1 MSKKQKLQ
9 FKSKNTLNKKKKKT
23 FSKSFSS
30 SSKAASKNSSK
41 NSSSKNSSQQ
51 SSSKNLFSK
60 TSSQKPSKTL
70 ASQRV
75 LGTVK
80 RHPDG
85 FGFLIPSDGF
95 KEDLYISKHDMSG
108 IMTGDKVEVSV
119 KAKGERYSGVRAAV
133 MKRAHQKVSGIIH
146 KLSGTEGIIND
157 AGNWGSKLRVF
168 WSEKEKVEDQ
178 AWILASITSYPGE
191 AEGFQ
196 AQLDLVLP
204 GNASDPIHDVKKV
217 IHENSIP
224 HIFPQSILDSLK
236 ELENYK
242 IEAKQFPNRAN
253 LEKDIFVTIDGK
265 TAKDFDDAICV
276 SKTSQGFCL
285 QVAIADVSH
294 YVEVGTD
301 LDKEA
306 LLRGNSSYFPGHVV
320 PMLPKKLSD
329 DLCSLKPNTPRLAL
343 VLKLF
348 MGPSGKVQNYE
359 FQEAVIKSHARLTY
373 GQVQSLIDTDFD
385 NSAQEHVDNTVDMLK
400 EAYALA
406 KLLLEGRRRQG
417 FLDLD
422 IPEVEVLVNEKGGVE
437 DLVYSQRLFAHRL
450 IEEFMLMANITTA
463 HFLSNKNIE
472 SLYRVHEEPMAEA
485 ITQLSLMFNSVG
497 LFEQL
502 TPQNISKKV
511 GNMLQDLENANLRKS
526 LFIAVL
532 RSLKQARYQTD
543 NIGHFGLSFAEY
555 VHFTSPIRRYPD
567 LIIHRLIK
575 KFSSIANKSIK
586 VSEEDLSAVAA
597 SCSATEQRSVKA
609 ERRIIS
615 IKKARFMEKHLG
627 EVFDGHIASVA
638 KFGVFVAFKE
648 VAVEALLPLR
658 ELGSEPFELDTMG
671 LFIIGRRSKKI
682 YKVGDEVTVQ
692 VVAVDVDKGFIDL
705 IIYKEEK

>member
-1 MSKKQKLQ
+1 MKKEQKLQ
-9 FKSKNTLNKKKKKT
+9 FKSKSTSSKKNKKKLSKGFSSTAIKKKQKST
-23 FSKSFSS
+23 KKSPFSPFSSKSKS
-30 SSKAASKNSSK
+30 
-41 NSSSKNSSQQ
+41 Q
-51 SSSKNLFSK
+51 SSLSFK
-60 TSSQKPSKTL
+60 
-70 ASQRV
+70 ASPKRV
-75 LGTVK
+75 LGKIK

-85 FGFLIPSDGF
+85 FGFLIPLDGF
-95 KEDLYISKHDMSG
+95 KEDLYISNQDMLG
-108 IMTGDKVEVSV
+108 VMTGDKVEVSV
-119 KAKGERYSGVRAAV
+119 KAKGSRYSGVSV
-133 MKRAHQKVSGIIH
+133 TIVERAHQKVAGVIH
-146 KLSGTEGIIND
+146 KVSNMEGIIND
-157 AGNWGSKLRVF
+157 AGNWGSKLRVV
-168 WSEKEKVEDQ
+168 WSENQKIEDRS
-178 AWILASITSYPGE
+178 WVLASITSYPGDV
-191 AEGFQ
+191 EGFQ
-196 AQLDLVLP
+196 AELDLALP
-204 GNASDPIHDVKKV
+204 GSASDPIHDVQKV
-217 IHENSIP
+217 LHENSIP
-224 HIFPQSILDSLK
+224 YIFSQSILDSLK
-236 ELENYK
+236 EFQNYK
-242 IEAKQFPNRAN
+242 IEAKQFPNRYN
-253 LEKDIFVTIDGK
+253 LEKDIFVTIDGS

-276 SKTSQGFCL
+276 SKTPQGFCL

-294 YVEVGTD
+294 YVRVGTD
-301 LDKEA
+301 LDTEA

-320 PMLPKKLSD
+320 PMLPAKLSD
-329 DLCSLKPNTPRLAL
+329 DLCSLKPNVSRLAL

-348 MGPSGKVQNYE
+348 MDKSGKVKNYE

-373 GQVQSLIDTDFD
+373 GQVQSLIDTDFN
-385 NSAQEHVDNTVDMLK
+385 NSDKEYAPIIVNMLK
-400 EAYALA
+400 EAYHLA
-406 KLLLEGRRRQG
+406 ELLLEGRRKQG
-417 FLDLD
+417 VLDLD

-463 HFLSNKNIE
+463 YFLSSKNIE
-472 SLYRVHEEPMAEA
+472 SLYRVHEEPSEEA

-497 LFEQL
+497 LFENL
-502 TPQNISKKV
+502 SPQNISKKV
-511 GNMLQDLENANLRKS
+511 GGMLQGLENANLRKS

-543 NIGHFGLSFAEY
+543 NIGHFGLSFSDY

-575 KFSSIANKSIK
+575 KFSSINNKKIIISK
-586 VSEEDLSAVAA
+586 EELSVVAA

-671 LFIIGRRSKKI
+671 LFVIGRRSKKI

-692 VVAVDVDKGFIDL
+692 VAAVDVDKGFIDL
-705 IIYKEEK
+705 VIYKEEK